1 MQSKPAARKQE
12 VIVFTPLCILTM
24 LGTGEHGGHTLLC
37 TLYTKDTLYTVVL
50 DADVVFADVDDQY
63 IAKSAS

>member
-1 MQSKPAARKQE
+1 VQSKPAARKQE
-12 VIVFTPLCILTM
+12 VIVFTPLCTTM